1 MKVQEFLKKGSII
14 VDLQGRHRAEVL
26 AEMATRIADVDG
38 VSRAEVLRVL
48 EEREK
53 LGSTGIGDGVAIP
66 HGSLA
71 ALPRLVSLFARSKQ
85 GVEFDAIDGKPTHLF
100 FVLLTPDNNMGLKAL
115 ARVSKLMRRPEFRT
129 DLVQLDELEAL
140 YAAIVAED
148 ARL

>member
-14 VDLQGRHRAEVL
+14 VDLQGRSRADVL
-26 AEMATRIADVDG
+26 AELATRIAEVDG
-38 VSRAEVLRVL
+38 VSRAEILRVL

-71 ALPRLVSLFARSKQ
+71 SLPKLVSLFARSKQ
-85 GVEFDAIDGKPTHLF
+85 GVDFDAIDGKPTHLF
-100 FVLLTPDNNMGLKAL
+100 FVLLTPDNNTGLKAL
-115 ARVSKLMRRPEFRT
+115 ARVSKLMRRPEFRAG
-129 DLVQLDELEAL
+129 LIQLGELDAL
-140 YAAIVAED
+140 YDAIVAED

>member
-1 MKVQEFLKKGSII
+1 
-14 VDLQGRHRAEVL
+14 
-26 AEMATRIADVDG
+26 MATRIADVDG